1 MRTVAGMGR
10 GRFRG
15 GWATSPL
22 LSELLSLP
30 LLLPL
35 LLLLLSPSSEPLL
48 LLLSSEL
55 LLLLLLELLSSELS
69 LPAGCGPT
77 GRRPGGVVA
86 FLAKATGRAGWAGVA
101 VQSSI
106 SRVAGREG

>member
-1 MRTVAGMGR
+1 MGR

-30 LLLPL
+30 LLLP